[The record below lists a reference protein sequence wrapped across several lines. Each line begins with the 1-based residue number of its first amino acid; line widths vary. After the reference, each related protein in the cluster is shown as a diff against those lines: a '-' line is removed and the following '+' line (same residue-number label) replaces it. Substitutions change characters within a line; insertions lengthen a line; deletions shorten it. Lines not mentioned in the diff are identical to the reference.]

1 MRAASE
7 EQKAAGYDRA
17 CQVRWCW
24 ADALFMAPPGWTALS
39 SVTKDPKYL
48 EYSDREY
55 WATHASLYRKLEDGS
70 GLFLRDSRFY
80 SKADAKGNLVYWSR
94 GNGWVFA
101 GLPAIIDYLPSSHPS
116 RPRNL
121 SATLLP
127 ENFSF
132 LCRYIQLFQEMAK
145 ALKAAQLVGTFAG
158 FWPPSL
164 REPDLIPFPESSGTA
179 FFVGGFAWGIK
190 NGLLASADYLP
201 TVQKGWQALKRAQ
214 RQDGRLGY
222 VQPMGS
228 EPGEV
233 GPDATQL
240 YGSGALL
247 QAAAR
252 ILSLLEASP
261 GAT

>member
-1 MRAASE
+1 MKGPVVSSQCMPVWTIVRSFLMRQNAEEVQSKPPSVRAVHMPPTRTTLSVRAASE

-116 RPRNL
+116 RPRYSL
-121 SATLLP
+121 LYSRDALHCPFRISSCGTASSATRQMQWATW
-127 ENFSF
+127 S
-132 LCRYIQLFQEMAK
+132 I
-145 ALKAAQLVGTFAG
+145 G
-158 FWPPSL
+158 
-164 REPDLIPFPESSGTA
+164 REGTA
-179 FFVGGFAWGIK
+179 GC
-190 NGLLASADYLP
+190 
-201 TVQKGWQALKRAQ
+201 
-214 RQDGRLGY
+214 
-222 VQPMGS
+222 
-228 EPGEV
+228 
-233 GPDATQL
+233 
-240 YGSGALL
+240 
-247 QAAAR
+247 
-252 ILSLLEASP
+252 
-261 GAT
+261 